1 MSVRFAHWYAS
12 TVVDVVEERN
22 SLSYSCSTIVDRELA
37 KELRVLSKRVM
48 VLLATAAMA
57 VAMLAVAGVA
67 SAQVASPT
75 LSPIPDETWQ
85 TNGKVYSIVRHGDYV
100 YVGGKFTR
108 VVSPTGESF
117 GATNLA
123 RFFADT
129 GVGDKSWT
137 PKVTG
142 PDMTKVNVYALAAA
156 GENIWVGG
164 KFEAVDNVARRNL
177 AAVSADTGAVDSN
190 VDSLVGTATASGV
203 RAMIASSTKVYIGGG
218 FGKVED
224 NGASKTRKNLAAF
237 DFSGELDQAW
247 RPKTDK
253 QVRTLAFSCDGATV
267 FAGGKIRNAASP
279 DGSFSPRSS
288 IARFDAITGELD
300 PWAVPAGIVQNDE
313 EVASDLAVTCERVT
327 TGYLGPNF
335 TRSYRL
341 DDGDTGTLAWEVK
354 SAGDVQTATMLGTD
368 KLVIGGH
375 FGQYD
380 GQKRTKIA
388 LINLSDGSVDD
399 SWKPEVDGSY
409 WGPWDLLVDES
420 HLYVGGAFK
429 TVDDLPRKN
438 FTRFPFI
445 TP

>member
-1 MSVRFAHWYAS
+1 M
-12 TVVDVVEERN
+12 
-22 SLSYSCSTIVDRELA
+22 
-37 KELRVLSKRVM
+37 LSKRVM
-48 VLLATAAMA
+48 VLLAAVTMA
-57 VAMLAVAGVA
+57 VALLATAGMA
-67 SAQVASPT
+67 WAESPT
-75 LSPIPDETWQ
+75 LSPTPDETWQ
-85 TNGKVYSIVRHGDYV
+85 TNGKVYSIVRHGGYI

-142 PDMTKVNVYALAAA
+142 ADMTKVNVYALAAA

-177 AAVSADTGAVDSN
+177 AAVSADTGLVDPN
-190 VDSLVGTATASGV
+190 VDSLVGTATSSGM
-203 RAMIASSTKVYIGGG
+203 RAMVASSTKVYIGGG
-218 FGKVED
+218 FGKVD
-224 NGASKTRKNLAAF
+224 DKARKNLAAF

-247 RPKTDK
+247 RPKSDK
-253 QVRTLAFSCDGATV
+253 QVRTLAFSCDGETV
-267 FAGGKIRNAASP
+267 FAGGKIRNAAGP

-288 IARFDAITGELD
+288 IARFDATSGALD
-300 PWAVPAGIVQNDE
+300 SWAIPAGIVQNND
-313 EVASDLAVTCERVT
+313 EVASDLVVSCTPGLERVT

-335 TRSYRL
+335 TRSYHL
-341 DDGDTGTLAWEVK
+341 DNGNTGTLAWEQK
-354 SAGDVQTATMLGTD
+354 SGGDVQAATMLGTD

-375 FGQYD
+375 FGQYA
-380 GQKRTKIA
+380 GAKRTRIA
-388 LINLSDGSVDD
+388 LINLSDGLADD

-409 WGPWDLLVDES
+409 WGPWDLLVDDNY
-420 HLYVGGAFK
+420 LYVGGAFK
-429 TVDDLPRKN
+429 TVDGLPRKN